1 MREEKTYYL
10 DVKRR
15 PSHSATFATLPASLR
30 GSMAYLS
37 SVENRKNIF
46 FFVNFALLICSLI
59 LIGESLLSPPPRPLL
74 DNLASAVGTGA
85 SLMGFYR
92 IHMLEVIS
100 IDFLLVPII
109 MTGGGI
115 LTMITALTGMVAI
128 AKEDSCRL
136 LAYSVMTGIN
146 FFILTAGV
154 IASVRKVSFRPDL
167 VVITDY
173 QTEKH

>member
-1 MREEKTYYL
+1 MLREKTYYL

-37 SVENRKNIF
+37 SVENRKNLLF
-46 FFVNFALLICSLI
+46 MVNFALLVCSLI
-59 LIGESLLSPPPRPLL
+59 LIGERLLRPEVTEECF
-74 DNLASAVGTGA
+74 SVPGTGA

-115 LTMITALTGMVAI
+115 FTMIIALTGMAAI
-128 AKEDSCRL
+128 AREDSCRL
-136 LAYSVMTGIN
+136 IIYSIMSGFN
-146 FFILTAGV
+146 FFILMAGV
-154 IASVRKVSFRPDL
+154 IASVRKV
-167 VVITDY
+167 
-173 QTEKH
+173 

>member
-1 MREEKTYYL
+1 
-10 DVKRR
+10 
-15 PSHSATFATLPASLR
+15 
-30 GSMAYLS
+30 
-37 SVENRKNIF
+37 
-46 FFVNFALLICSLI
+46 
-59 LIGESLLSPPPRPLL
+59 
-74 DNLASAVGTGA
+74 
-85 SLMGFYR
+85 
-92 IHMLEVIS
+92 
-100 IDFLLVPII
+100 

>member
-1 MREEKTYYL
+1 ME
-10 DVKRR
+10 
-15 PSHSATFATLPASLR
+15 FF
-30 GSMAYLS
+30 
-37 SVENRKNIF
+37 SV
-46 FFVNFALLICSLI
+46 L
-59 LIGESLLSPPPRPLL
+59 
-74 DNLASAVGTGA
+74 GTGA

-115 LTMITALTGMVAI
+115 LTMIIALTGMVAI

-136 LAYSVMTGIN
+136 LTYSVMTGFN

-154 IASVRKVSFRPDL
+154 IASVRKV
-167 VVITDY
+167 
-173 QTEKH
+173 

>member
-1 MREEKTYYL
+1 MLREKTYYL
-10 DVKRR
+10 DVRRR

-37 SVENRKNIF
+37 SVENRKNLLFI
-46 FFVNFALLICSLI
+46 VNFALLVCSLI
-59 LIGESLLSPPPRPLL
+59 LIGERLLRLEVTIFSVP
-74 DNLASAVGTGA
+74 GTGA

-115 LTMITALTGMVAI
+115 LTMIIALMGMVAI

-136 LAYSVMTGIN
+136 LTYAVMTGFN

-154 IASVRKVSFRPDL
+154 IASVRKV
-167 VVITDY
+167 
-173 QTEKH
+173 

>member
-1 MREEKTYYL
+1 MRVYE
-10 DVKRR
+10 
-15 PSHSATFATLPASLR
+15 A
-30 GSMAYLS
+30 
-37 SVENRKNIF
+37 
-46 FFVNFALLICSLI
+46 
-59 LIGESLLSPPPRPLL
+59 PPRPFL
-74 DNLASAVGTGA
+74 DNLVSAVGTGA

-154 IASVRKVSFRPDL
+154 IASVRKV
-167 VVITDY
+167 
-173 QTEKH
+173 

>member
-1 MREEKTYYL
+1 MLREKIHYL
-10 DVKRR
+10 DVRRR
-15 PSHSATFATLPASLR
+15 PSQSNTFATLPPSLR

-37 SVENRKNIF
+37 SVENRKNLLFI
-46 FFVNFALLICSLI
+46 VNFALLVCSLI
-59 LIGESLLSPPPRPLL
+59 LIGERLLRLEVTKERF
-74 DNLASAVGTGA
+74 SALGTGA

-115 LTMITALTGMVAI
+115 LTMIISMVGMVAV

-136 LAYSVMTGIN
+136 LTYSVMTGFN
-146 FFILTAGV
+146 FFILMAGV
-154 IASVRKVSFRPDL
+154 IASIRKVSNYL
-167 VVITDY
+167 
-173 QTEKH
+173 HH